1 MVNQV
6 SLELPHTHTR
16 RTHTHTHTHT
26 VPSEQ
31 PVQDAHEQEPTGND
45 IIPAGND
52 ITPGVITTDGATMSV
67 TSSEKTEV
75 QGVTEG
81 EGGGS
86 HAEQEGEEGG
96 GKMEEDNPADVTEG
110 TTTDSRSNQA
120 LVCPNTHQVE
130 IRRYTTRSASTL
142 DSLTC
147 GFLARKHVCDSF

>member
-6 SLELPHTHTR
+6 SSELPHTHDG
-16 RTHTHTHTHT
+16 HTHTHTHT

-52 ITPGVITTDGATMSV
+52 ITPGDIPTDGVTMSV
-67 TSSEKTEV
+67 SSSEKTEG

-81 EGGGS
+81 EEGGS
-86 HAEQEGEEGG
+86 HAGQQEGEEGG
-96 GKMEEDNPADVTEG
+96 KMEEDKPADVTEG